1 MARIRPTVVVISA
14 LLILHL
20 GSYASAVPLGFEIV
34 SNSLITSPFAIT
46 TSDFFSDESDG
57 ASYTHNIGFA
67 TYAADFTVAPEQWI
81 GDAILSLLGLDNSTD
96 LAGIDEAKTQAT
108 FSTNLRLT
116 GDPGVQAKV
125 SGSAYVGGIYNQLIG
140 AIPSGDARSL
150 VRLVYSITGVSYP
163 QEETTKNTNNE
174 LAAQESGGWILP
186 GSDIPEF
193 TMSVGDIINV
203 TGEFTVRSFAE
214 VNEACLEVCIPYTN
228 ICHEECIPG
237 AGFAFSYTDGVGG
250 LSLYATEIQE
260 RIDEP
265 NGFALLF
272 LGLLLLTVVAKSSSR
287 NLT

>member
-1 MARIRPTVVVISA
+1 MGRIRPTVVVISA
-14 LLILHL
+14 LVILHL
-20 GSYASAVPLGFEIV
+20 GSYANAVPFGFEIV

-57 ASYTHNIGFA
+57 ASYTHHIGFA

-125 SGSAYVGGIYNQLIG
+125 NGFAYVGGIYNQLIG

-150 VRLVYSITGVSYP
+150 VRFVYSITGVSYP

-174 LAAQESGGWILP
+174 LAAQESGGWVLP

-193 TMSVGDIINV
+193 TMSVGDLINV

-214 VNEACLEVCIPYTN
+214 VNEACAEVCLFGY
-228 ICHEECIPG
+228 CVEECIPG

-260 RIDEP
+260 TIDEP

-272 LGLLLLTVVAKSSSR
+272 LGLLLLTFVTKSSSR